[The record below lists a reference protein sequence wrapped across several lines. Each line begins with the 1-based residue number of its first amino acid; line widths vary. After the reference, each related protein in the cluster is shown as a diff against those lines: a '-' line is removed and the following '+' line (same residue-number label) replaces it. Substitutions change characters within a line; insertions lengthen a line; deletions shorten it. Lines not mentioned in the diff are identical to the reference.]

1 MRTFEIAH
9 RSKFDIKG
17 AMMPVTD
24 LARILA
30 LKHLVEETNTLDR
43 LHHLQLME
51 VLADGQYDELERMYS
66 FLMQLRFARQ
76 VSAILDENK
85 PPDNYINPDKLTGI
99 EQKMLKEIFRR
110 IEQFQ
115 SRLEFEFIGIV

>member
-1 MRTFEIAH
+1 
-9 RSKFDIKG
+9 
-17 AMMPVTD
+17 
-24 LARILA
+24 
-30 LKHLVEETNTLDR
+30 
-43 LHHLQLME
+43 ME

-85 PPDNYINPDKLTGI
+85 APDNYINPDKLTGI